1 MVLNEPQA
9 ASIARPRGRR
19 KAGWMVNSESHFQ
32 LSGPP
37 LTGPRVGF
45 QETI

>member
-9 ASIARPRGRR
+9 ASIAGSCGRR
-19 KAGWMVNSESHFQ
+19 KASWMVNSESHFQ

-45 QETI
+45 QESI